1 MPLGLFCP
9 FSGAT
14 VGLLEL
20 LTHCGQKDAE
30 DSGGALVYSRWWWGF
45 AWSRHWRSRQ
55 LSLAVY
61 LSVRD
66 ASPSTY
72 VRCFVCAAKMNLP
85 SWGGGEWSW
94 DTTVRSRGTKR
105 VVGMTCWQ
113 PPGVSVHLFK
123 EFVGG
128 VLVAVVLHLVELPL
142 LWRQHGVD
150 LLGERRGYSNCGTKL
165 FHKLSNSDYW
175 IYGGRGGGI
184 NQLFLQWLYWLQGPV
199 CV

>member
-85 SWGGGEWSW
+85 S
-94 DTTVRSRGTKR
+94 
-105 VVGMTCWQ
+105 
-113 PPGVSVHLFK
+113 
-123 EFVGG
+123 
-128 VLVAVVLHLVELPL
+128 
-142 LWRQHGVD
+142 
-150 LLGERRGYSNCGTKL
+150 
-165 FHKLSNSDYW
+165 
-175 IYGGRGGGI
+175 GGRGVKLGHYGEEPGDKTSGGHDLLAAPRCI
-184 NQLFLQWLYWLQGPV
+184 SSSVQRICRWGSHSRGSASCWAAAPLASAWGRPAGRETAIQ
-199 CV
+199 